1 MSKTRI
7 LESRQAKKDLI
18 KALERIR
25 SDMGKPSVRKRR
37 ILFTPGEVVKEL
49 RQKKG
54 WTQAVLSDIVGMAVS
69 NISNIERSRS
79 RLGEDRA
86 ILLAE
91 AFGVKPEFLLFP
103 NGFEREDL
111 KPRLRKIRKKLKRIK
126 GKTAA

>member
-1 MSKTRI
+1 MTT
-7 LESRQAKKDLI
+7 A
-18 KALERIR
+18 
-25 SDMGKPSVRKRR
+25 RKRR
-37 ILFTPGEVVKEL
+37 VMLTPGEVVKEL

-54 WTQAVLSDIVGMAVS
+54 WTQSTLSEIVGIAVS
-69 NISNIERSRS
+69 NLSNIERNRS

-111 KPRLRKIRKKLKRIK
+111 RPRIRKIRRKLAKLE
-126 GKTAA
+126 GGAAA